1 MEQLQNTTLKSVLA
15 HREPLIVA
23 GLVVLAHLALR
34 AAGRILIGGVNDD
47 GAYVALGKALAGGL
61 GYRLISRGGDPV
73 GVSSRPGLPLW
84 TGVPWTFSGPL
95 GGVGATIA
103 LLNPRARGGGAGM
116 IWWIGR
122 RRLGAAPAVL
132 GLCAVGP
139 FFLDAVIQYFNIP
152 LSEPYFVCGWATALL
167 LAYRLSDA
175 GPGAAR
181 PALAVTLGLV
191 LALTALFRTAGVV
204 TLAAVLVALVLERRP
219 WREVALCAGVA
230 LVPLAVW
237 HVVHAAAVA
246 RGPLSPLPD
255 ETPYWR
261 WLPLDRP
268 SQLLSYA
275 ARVLGNNVLGY
286 WRYLSGYLA
295 QSHFVGPTLAA
306 ALALAAF
313 TGGVRAWRAHTALV
327 ATVAAVLATV
337 LLWPYAQA
345 RLLLPILPFAG
356 LLVASTLQPAVT
368 GGSVTLRRFTY
379 ALLGVVALTVAVR
392 QVGLRRAA
400 EAALALGAAP
410 RPENRTPWYV
420 LAGNSRYVFGVVK
433 WVRANTT
440 AGDRIMADAPAA
452 VYLYTGRKTAA
463 AAPAEPAFGSS
474 LVQVPGRHP
483 ARRNLAANP
492 TVIRPWS
499 PRKRAHPGI
508 SR

>member
-1 MEQLQNTTLKSVLA
+1 MEQLQATPLTSVLA
-15 HREPLIVA
+15 HREPLIVG

-73 GVSSRPGLPLW
+73 GVKYPPGLPLLIA
-84 TGVPWTFSGPL
+84 VPWKLFGTL
-95 GGVGATIA
+95 AGVRAPIA
-103 LLNPRARGGGAGM
+103 LLNPLARGAAAGM

-181 PALAVTLGLV
+181 PALAVTVGLV
-191 LALTALFRTAGVV
+191 LALTALFRSAGVV

-306 ALALAAF
+306 ALALAAL
-313 TGGVRAWRAHTALV
+313 TGGALASRAHAGPVATCPAWLHTALP
-327 ATVAAVLATV
+327 
-337 LLWPYAQA
+337 WPYATA
-345 RLLLPILPFAG
+345 RLPLPILPFSG
-356 LLVASTLQPAVT
+356 LLAPSPPQPAVT
-368 GGSVTLRRFTY
+368 GGPLPFRRFTY

-392 QVGLRRAA
+392 QVGL
-400 EAALALGAAP
+400 
-410 RPENRTPWYV
+410 
-420 LAGNSRYVFGVVK
+420 
-433 WVRANTT
+433 
-440 AGDRIMADAPAA
+440 
-452 VYLYTGRKTAA
+452 
-463 AAPAEPAFGSS
+463 
-474 LVQVPGRHP
+474 
-483 ARRNLAANP
+483 
-492 TVIRPWS
+492 
-499 PRKRAHPGI
+499 
-508 SR
+508 

>member
-1 MEQLQNTTLKSVLA
+1 MQQLQNTTLKSVLA
-15 HREPLIVA
+15 HREPLIVG

-34 AAGRILIGGVNDD
+34 AADRILSGAFNDD

-61 GYRLISRGGDPV
+61 GYRLIYLVGDPV
-73 GVSSRPGLPLW
+73 AVKYPPGLPLLIA
-84 TGVPWTFSGPL
+84 VPWKLFGTL
-95 GGVGATIA
+95 AGVRATIA
-103 LLNPRARGGGAGM
+103 LLNPLASGAAAGM

-175 GPGAAR
+175 G
-181 PALAVTLGLV
+181 V
-191 LALTALFRTAGVV
+191 
-204 TLAAVLVALVLERRP
+204 
-219 WREVALCAGVA
+219 REN
-230 LVPLAVW
+230 
-237 HVVHAAAVA
+237 
-246 RGPLSPLPD
+246 
-255 ETPYWR
+255 T
-261 WLPLDRP
+261 
-268 SQLLSYA
+268 
-275 ARVLGNNVLGY
+275 VLGY
-286 WRYLSGYLA
+286 WRSLGGYLA
-295 QSHFVGPTLAA
+295 RSHFVGPTLAA
-306 ALALAAF
+306 ALALAAL

-356 LLVASTLQPAVT
+356 LLAASTLQPAVT

-400 EAALALGAAP
+400 EAALASGAAP
-410 RPENRTPWYV
+410 RPEDRSPLDV
-420 LAGNSRYVFGVVK
+420 LAGNSRYIFGVVQ

-440 AGDRIMADAPAA
+440 AGGRKLGEAPAA
-452 VYLYTGRKTAA
+452 TYLLTGRKTAP
-463 AAPAEPAFGSS
+463 AAPGEGKDERTH
-474 LVQVPGRHP
+474 QHP
-483 ARRNLAANP
+483 Y
-492 TVIRPWS
+492 
-499 PRKRAHPGI
+499 PRQTAVRLMLC
-508 SR
+508 